1 MGKTVSEVFGAE
13 FFEGI
18 ASAEIIGMNIDME
31 AREVTAKIAPK
42 NTVHKKELYS
52 AQKMLCEKLG
62 VKSVRFIPVYAPSML
77 SADYFDDIAFEA
89 NMRGVPINGFF
100 SDSKVEFENGT
111 FKVELA
117 HGGAEIL
124 LNNRC
129 DVVMRNIVREEF
141 GVEINIELCGITEV
155 ETISER
161 KTAAVSYSDAKSGSS
176 AAPKPRAPKAVPFGN
191 GGFDATGLP
200 IDPSKMEVVMGRTI
214 KQRPMKLCD
223 VD

>member
-1 MGKTVSEVFGAE
+1 
-13 FFEGI
+13 
-18 ASAEIIGMNIDME
+18 
-31 AREVTAKIAPK
+31 
-42 NTVHKKELYS
+42 
-52 AQKMLCEKLG
+52 
-62 VKSVRFIPVYAPSML
+62 
-77 SADYFDDIAFEA
+77 
-89 NMRGVPINGFF
+89 
-100 SDSKVEFENGT
+100 
-111 FKVELA
+111 
-117 HGGAEIL
+117 
-124 LNNRC
+124 
-129 DVVMRNIVREEF
+129 MRNIVREEF

-223 VD
+223 VDMQSGRVVVWGDVFSTESRETRDGESVIVSIMITDLTSSNILKIIAKKK